1 LIDYRRSAVATDP
14 RHQHQHH
21 HHQYHQQQQQ
31 QQLTMTTSMTS
42 LAAAAAAHQTTATWL
57 RCPTTEASCVNIAAR
72 QAPDLEFSTP
82 TDYNT
87 RAVTQ

>member
-1 LIDYRRSAVATDP
+1 LIDYRRYAVATDP
-14 RHQHQHH
+14 RHQYQ
-21 HHQYHQQQQQ
+21 HHQYQQQQQQ

-42 LAAAAAAHQTTATWL
+42 LAAAAAAHQTTSTWL

-72 QAPDLEFSTP
+72 PAPVLEFSTP